1 MDTDSRYGV
10 DTFASLREQPA
21 PPLDVDLDRAIAT
34 GRRRVRIKR
43 AAAVSGAA
51 ALTTVAVAA
60 GVLTGTHEERRT
72 APVQP
77 PPSATVAPACRVAA
91 LPAPPGEKHLAP
103 TGIDPSGRYAIGA
116 VAGSEETEAPGRA
129 TLWDDG
135 RLLDLPV
142 PGFAPTPLGVNASG
156 VVVGGVTRDDKLA
169 AWVYRDG
176 RVQTLPAYE
185 GRPMVANAVNARGDI
200 VGVAFGDK
208 DLTTAVL
215 WPAAQPG
222 TVRALDPRAV
232 PSAALGISDAGVVV
246 GHLGGGPVFWDA
258 KGFLRQPPTVYDDAG
273 AMFGIVGDWA
283 YGVAGG
289 NPPSIRE
296 APANSGRAVRWHL
309 KAYPVPRVDAL
320 TGVMPA
326 GITRDGD
333 TVGISSRIEAQPP
346 YRDAVIRGAAPMVEL
361 AHLTEARDSDE
372 ATGVSADGRVI
383 VGRQTAGDG
392 AETPLIWHC

>member
-1 MDTDSRYGV
+1 MDTDTRYGAE
-10 DTFASLREQPA
+10 TFAPLREQPV
-21 PPLDVDLDRAIAT
+21 PPLDVDLDRAMTA

-51 ALTTVAVAA
+51 ALTTVAVAV
-60 GVLTGTHEERRT
+60 GVLTPAQRDDRRT
-72 APVQP
+72 VPVQP
-77 PPSATVAPACRVAA
+77 PAAATGCRVAV
-91 LPAPPGEKHLAP
+91 LPAPPGEKHLTP
-103 TGIDPSGRYAIGA
+103 TGIDPSGRYVIGA
-116 VAGSEETEAPGRA
+116 VAGSEETKVQGRA
-129 TLWDDG
+129 MLWDDG
-135 RLLDLPV
+135 RLLDLAV
-142 PGFAPTPLGVNASG
+142 PGFAPTPFGVNASG

-169 AWVYRDG
+169 AWVYRGG
-176 RVQTLPAYE
+176 RVETLPAYE
-185 GRPMVANAVNARGDI
+185 GRAMAANAVNGRGDI

-222 TVRALDPRAV
+222 TVRALDRRDV
-232 PSAALGISDAGVVV
+232 SSAALGISDTGVTV
-246 GHLGGGPVFWDA
+246 GHLGGEPMVWPA
-258 KGFLRQPPTVYDDAG
+258 KGIGRRPPTLYGGEG
-273 AMFGIVGDWA
+273 AMIGIVGDWV
-283 YGVAGG
+283 YGIAGE

-296 APANSGRAVRWHL
+296 APVTSGRAVRWHL
-309 KAYPVPRVDAL
+309 TAFPRVDAL

-333 TVGISSRIEAQPP
+333 TVGTSSRVEAQPP

-383 VGRQTAGDG
+383 VGRQTAADG
-392 AETPLIWHC
+392 AETPLVWHC